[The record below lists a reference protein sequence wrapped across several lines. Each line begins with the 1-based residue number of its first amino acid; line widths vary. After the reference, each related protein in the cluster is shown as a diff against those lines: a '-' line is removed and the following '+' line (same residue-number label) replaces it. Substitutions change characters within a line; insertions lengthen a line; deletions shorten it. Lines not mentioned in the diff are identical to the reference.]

1 MNNTV
6 CCVHKGSTKNH
17 FLYLC
22 PDEKHGLFFQYMSNM
37 ANNGVRDRKLL
48 NIELGRVST
57 GEYKNLPESGVVVVL
72 DNIRSAHNVGSV
84 FRTADSFRMD
94 KVYLCGITA
103 SPPSAEI
110 HKSAL
115 GAEYSVAWEHCQDTV
130 ALVGQLRSSGYV
142 IVSVEQ
148 TVNSV
153 KLDEFR
159 RDKDRKYALVFGNEV
174 DGVSQ
179 DVVDASDFALEIP
192 QYGTKHSLNV
202 SVSVGVILWNFR
214 PL

>member
-1 MNNTV
+1 MENNSV
-6 CCVHKGSTKNH
+6 K
-17 FLYLC
+17 
-22 PDEKHGLFFQYMSNM
+22 
-37 ANNGVRDRKLL
+37 DRKLL

-57 GEYKNLPESGVVVVL
+57 EEYKALPESGVVVVL

-115 GAEYSVAWEHCQDTV
+115 GAEYSVEWEHCADTLAV
-130 ALVGQLRSSGYV
+130 VTDLRDRGY
-142 IVSVEQ
+142 IIISVEQ

-159 RDKDRKYALVFGNEV
+159 REDGRKYALIFGNEV

-179 DVVDASDFALEIP
+179 QVVDASDFSLEIP